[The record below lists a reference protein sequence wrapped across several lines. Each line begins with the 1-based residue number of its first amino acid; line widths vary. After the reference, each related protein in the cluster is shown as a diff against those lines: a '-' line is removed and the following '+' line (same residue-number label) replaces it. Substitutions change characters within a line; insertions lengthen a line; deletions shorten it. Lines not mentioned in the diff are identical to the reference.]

1 MVDVWLSL
9 FGSMSDKKTFS
20 RSLLGSFISWHFRS
34 RRLEDRIRELCAKA
48 VVTTE
53 PAELTAVLEQ
63 LTTALHVQVERL
75 RKQATECA
83 LPAERRLSRS

>member
-1 MVDVWLSL
+1 MNRE
-9 FGSMSDKKTFS
+9 KTLA

-53 PAELTAVLEQ
+53 PDELRAILDQLTAD
-63 LTTALHVQVERL
+63 LHVHVERL
-75 RKQATECA
+75 RKRATQNS
-83 LPAERRLSRS
+83 LPMERRFSRT

>member
-1 MVDVWLSL
+1 MN
-9 FGSMSDKKTFS
+9 GEKTLA

-53 PAELTAVLEQ
+53 PDELRSILDR
-63 LTTALHVQVERL
+63 LTSDLHVHVERL
-75 RKQATECA
+75 RKQATRNSI
-83 LPAERRLSRS
+83 PTERRFSRF